1 MPRTVD
7 FTVRPHVEL
16 FHYPRHLPNGRVS
29 KAIAQRLGKTQ
40 SEVIRAAVDR
50 LIDREGPGNRL
61 ESLRNGRGMW
71 QNRADLPNFDLVRR
85 ELDRTED

>member
-1 MPRTVD
+1 VERTQIYL
-7 FTVRPHVEL
+7 TQKEKKSL
-16 FHYPRHLPNGRVS
+16 

-40 SEVIRAAVDR
+40 SEVIRVAVDR

-85 ELDRTED
+85 ELDRTDD